1 MPLLRSVESLRITP
15 GPAEVGGG
23 NNNQRSRV
31 VVGGER
37 KANAALAFEN
47 KVTGY
52 NFFFSI
58 CIGLINERLVEPDLA
73 ALYRDDQITAW
84 IDVWHEMVVGHCRDV
99 KHDCV
104 WVRARPYHKVILE
117 LPLIA
122 VINQIHAGI
131 SVFVFHLGVGRHI
144 VSPFLWIIA
153 DKIGSLAR
161 QLLERG
167 DFRFPTGP
175 YQRHA
180 DSYALG
186 RGCAWRSINWCTQ
199 NGFAA
204 GPLLVCNENTSS
216 FPVKRRS

>member
-104 WVRARPYHKVILE
+104 WVRGRASARVQRKHQFVSGQEEIVARSAREKSDPRVRLSQNALE
-117 LPLIA
+117 AQWKLAIPFKYLRSNWLLKPSSSSGALHSQLTPCIGRLLG
-122 VINQIHAGI
+122 QIHG
-131 SVFVFHLGVGRHI
+131 
-144 VSPFLWIIA
+144 
-153 DKIGSLAR
+153 
-161 QLLERG
+161 
-167 DFRFPTGP
+167 T
-175 YQRHA
+175 QRN
-180 DSYALG
+180 L
-186 RGCAWRSINWCTQ
+186 RMQ
-199 NGFAA
+199 K
-204 GPLLVCNENTSS
+204 V
-216 FPVKRRS
+216 